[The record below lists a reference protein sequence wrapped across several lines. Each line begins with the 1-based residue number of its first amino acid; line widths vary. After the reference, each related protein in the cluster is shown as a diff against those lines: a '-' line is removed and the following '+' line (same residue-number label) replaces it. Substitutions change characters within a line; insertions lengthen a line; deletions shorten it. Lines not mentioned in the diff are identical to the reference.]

1 MKLFITAISVALL
14 FAPASFAREQ
24 TVLARV
30 TVYWAVADAQQQRAA
45 YNGARLRNG
54 HCAVDPDKIPYGSK
68 VVFADGVECKAVDTG
83 PAVVSRKAARLSGRN
98 ANQRNALV
106 VDRFF
111 ATKEE
116 ALAWADA
123 HPHFMTLRV
132 LEPGSEKKPL
142 PERATMLAK
151 EDARSRFAPETSMPV
166 FQAPSGLQTL
176 DATLAVLLP
185 FTPFLRAVRRRMV
198 RVRLRPCYA

>member
-1 MKLFITAISVALL
+1 MKLFITAIAFALL
-14 FAPASFAREQ
+14 FAPAAFAREQ

-30 TVYWAVADAQQQRAA
+30 TVYWAAADAQQQRAA
-45 YNGARLRNG
+45 YNGARLRPG

-68 VVFADGVECKAVDTG
+68 VVFADGVECKAIDTG

-111 ATKEE
+111 DTKQE

-132 LEPGSEKKPL
+132 LEPGSDKKPL
-142 PERATMLAK
+142 PERNTMLA
-151 EDARSRFAPETSMPV
+151 
-166 FQAPSGLQTL
+166 QAGCKIDNYS
-176 DATLAVLLP
+176 
-185 FTPFLRAVRRRMV
+185 
-198 RVRLRPCYA
+198 